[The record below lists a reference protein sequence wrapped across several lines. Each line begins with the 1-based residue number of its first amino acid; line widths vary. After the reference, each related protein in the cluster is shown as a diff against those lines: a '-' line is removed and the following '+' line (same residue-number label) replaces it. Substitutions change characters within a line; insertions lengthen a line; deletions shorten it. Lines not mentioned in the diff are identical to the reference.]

1 MKCLQFLDDKK
12 PVKMKNTHAVWFSEV
27 SFLQV
32 SLLYFFILYFS
43 GYKFSETV
51 KASSSV
57 QANNSEEVANISFC
71 GFLLLKC
78 FS

>member
-12 PVKMKNTHAVWFSEV
+12 PVKMGSTHTVWFSEV

-51 KASSSV
+51 KASTV

-71 GFLLLKC
+71 GFFLLKC